1 MSSFIDNIDA
11 VILANGDYPLHQ
23 LPLQIL
29 HNAKYIVCCDG
40 GADAYIEKGFV
51 PDAIIGDGDSI
62 SSENREI
69 PNDEYVKNAYFTI
82 NENKEEIDELI
93 GNHSKGWKTHR
104 LTKISRSILRL
115 GVYEMLFEKD
125 IPYSVSINEAVEL
138 SKKFDDDKA
147 RAFVNGV
154 LNSVKSELEQ
164 KNSKN

>member
-1 MSSFIDNIDA
+1 MGALKRRDA
-11 VILANGDYPLHQ
+11 R
-23 LPLQIL
+23 
-29 HNAKYIVCCDG
+29 
-40 GADAYIEKGFV
+40 EFV
-51 PDAIIGDGDSI
+51 LGLLFETEFQSEENYKDIFAI

-82 NENKEEIDELI
+82 NEKLEEIDELI

-104 LTKISRSILRL
+104 LTKLSRSILRL

-147 RAFVNGV
+147 RAFINGV
-154 LNSVKSELEQ
+154 LNSIKTELEQ